1 MPKIETQEARKKLRQ
16 IHVVPA
22 NTKTGKITIARK
34 TEAPFMWRT
43 PAAGKS
49 PRPLPTSQPIQRR
62 SIKGFWVTDHL
73 PLP

>member
-43 PAAGKS
+43 PASGKS
-49 PRPLPTSQPIQRR
+49 PRPPAHLPTDPKEIN
-62 SIKGFWVTDHL
+62 KGFL
-73 PLP
+73 GN